1 MAFWF
6 YDLPPLQFQALWS
19 WASSPGFA
27 KFEYSPQLTLTLKI
41 WGSWKMGSARPYLF
55 DGGKRRSARSF
66 GDVDALGSKF
76 RWCYWFRFM
85 ASAMLLLWPTSFRR
99 CRVRILAG
107 EWNNSGYHL
116 IAAAYSYV
124 RWENGEYPSPSLRR
138 WMANG
143 EHNECTNM
151 NELVLIEIKVEL
163 WMNGMK

>member
-1 MAFWF
+1 M
-6 YDLPPLQFQALWS
+6 FQALWS
-19 WASSPGFA
+19 WAPSPGFA
-27 KFEYSPQLTLTLKI
+27 EFEHSPQLILTL
-41 WGSWKMGSARPYLF
+41 SEKMGSSRPYLF

-76 RWCYWFRFM
+76 RWCCWFRFM
-85 ASAMLLLWPTSFRR
+85 PSAMLLLWSTSFCR
-99 CRVRILAG
+99 CRVRVLAG

-124 RWENGEYPSPSLRR
+124 RLENGEYPSPSLLR
-138 WMANG
+138 WLAHG